1 MIINSEQQ
9 RSVRANYTRL
19 FITALV
25 MATSIMIS
33 IHKDKIRKHFTQ
45 KDLEPPTSKN
55 Y

>member
-19 FITALV
+19 F
-25 MATSIMIS
+25 MSFSNGTSLMIS

-55 Y
+55 D